1 MPSRIFKIALV
12 IGGLVLLLQACGN
25 RRHENDLGKIKKM
38 SDKDLTDSLFK
49 LQETPFFFF
58 YSKLGVDISGT
69 SQSASFKASVKM
81 RVDSAFSGTVTYA
94 SIVGATYLVNQDS
107 AMFTDKTKKCYRA
120 ESLSYLTGV
129 FGTEIDYD
137 FFQSLIL
144 GEPIGLDSSIKYKQ
158 IQDNQNYVLSSHK
171 KREIKTFQDDP
182 EKATADDIIIQY
194 YLHPEEFRLTKIWV
208 NVPAD
213 TVQITIDYKERKYYD
228 EWDYDFPENT
238 DIKIVT
244 PRDSTVIELNYSP
257 IKLNEPKKIK
267 IKIPDTYIECTP
279 DEE

>member
-1 MPSRIFKIALV
+1 MPSRILKIAVAVGCLV
-12 IGGLVLLLQACGN
+12 PLLQACGN
-25 RRHENDLGKIKKM
+25 RQHENDLGKIKKM

-49 LQETPFFFF
+49 LQKKPFDFF
-58 YSKLGVDISGT
+58 YTKVGVDIEGT
-69 SQSASFKASVKM
+69 SQNVSFKASVKM

-94 SIVGATYLVNQDS
+94 GFVGATYLVDQDS
-107 AMFTDKTKKCYRA
+107 AKFTDKTKKCYRA
-120 ESLSYLTGV
+120 ESLSYLTGI
-129 FGTEIDYD
+129 FGTEIDYN

-144 GEPIGLDSSIKYKQ
+144 GEPLGIDPAIKYKQ
-158 IQDNQNYVLSSHK
+158 IQDDQFYILSSHK

-182 EKATADDIIIQY
+182 DKATADDIVIQY
-194 YLHPEEFRLTKIWV
+194 YIHPNDFTLKKVWV

-228 EWDYDFPENT
+228 GFDYDFPENT

-244 PRDSTVIELNYSP
+244 PRDSSVIELNYSP

-267 IKIPDTYIECTP
+267 INIPDSYVECTP